1 MGVLCHLLPAAS
13 AVFLLACSAPDGT
26 PSGDPSEVGPFDD
39 AGIAEAPIDTDEVV
53 RWVPGVAVG
62 TLAGSALCGL
72 SDGQGDSV
80 RFDNPVNVERSP
92 NGELIIADF
101 NNNALRRLDGDGQ
114 VSTEVTAEGFV
125 RPFGLAFT
133 KDGRLFAQTDGTEIG
148 AETTETGALWEINT
162 TDQSVTML
170 RSNLGRPRGMVAVDG
185 GLVLADPAHHVVL
198 MYAADT
204 DKLTVLAGK
213 HDGPGFVDGA
223 GKAARFDHP
232 YGIAIY
238 NGSIAVADQENNVIR
253 SVTLDGVVSTI
264 AGSGEEGMADGPAA
278 EARFRLPQD
287 LAVDSKGNLYV
298 ADRGNVRV
306 RRIDPQGEVTTV
318 AGDGQPGFR
327 DGTGQE
333 ARFFGMEGIDVRPDG
348 RLLYVADGN
357 GGDPGPYN
365 RVRTVELP

>member
-1 MGVLCHLLPAAS
+1 MGVLYRLLPAAS
-13 AVFLLACSAPDGT
+13 AVCLLACSAPDGT
-26 PSGDPSEVGPFDD
+26 GNGDPSDVGPFDD
-39 AGIAEAPIDTDEVV
+39 AGIEASVDTDAVV
-53 RWVPGVAVG
+53 RWVPGVTVG

-92 NGELIIADF
+92 NGELIVADF

-125 RPFGLAFT
+125 RPFGLAFA

-148 AETTETGALWEINT
+148 AETIETGALWEINVA
-162 TDQSVTML
+162 DQSATML
-170 RSNLGRPRGMVAVDG
+170 RSNMGRPRGIIAVDG
-185 GLVLADPAHHVVL
+185 GIVLADPAHHVVL
-198 MYAADT
+198 WYAVDT

-213 HDGPGFVDGA
+213 HNGPGFVDGV
-223 GKAARFDHP
+223 GEAARFDHP
-232 YGIAIY
+232 YGLALY
-238 NGSIAVADQENNVIR
+238 NGGIAVADQQNNAIR
-253 SVTLDGVVSTI
+253 RVTLDGIVSTI
-264 AGSGEEGMADGPAA
+264 AGSGAEGMVDGSAAD
-278 EARFRLPQD
+278 ARFRLPQD
-287 LAVDSKGNLYV
+287 LAADEHGNLYV

-306 RRIDPQGEVTTV
+306 RRIDPRGEVTTV
-318 AGDGQPGFR
+318 AGDGQLGFR
-327 DGTGQE
+327 DGSGQD

-365 RVRTVELP
+365 RVRTVVLP